1 MRFLFLAIPAS
12 LMGQALQINPS
23 SAARGAANSF
33 LVRLDSPAAGA
44 PVSLQWDLSIPK
56 AIIVN
61 ARDIVLG
68 SSAESA
74 EKSLVCTLATQD
86 RRNSVFRCLISGGRK
101 IIGNGTVAVVKYSV
115 PPRAHR
121 GVIQLRIEKALGVS
135 QGVKKI
141 EFPKAEGTITVH

>member
-23 SAARGAANSF
+23 SAARGAASSF
-33 LVRLDSPAAGA
+33 LIRLDSPVAGA
-44 PVSLQWDLSIPK
+44 PVSLQWELSVPK

-61 ARDIVLG
+61 PRDIVLG

-74 EKSLVCTLATQD
+74 EKSLVCTLASQD
-86 RRNSVFRCLISGGRK
+86 RRSSVFRCLMAGGRK

-115 PPRAHR
+115 SPRAHR
-121 GVIQLRIEKALGVS
+121 GDIQLRIEKARGVS
-135 QGVKKI
+135 QDVKKI
-141 EFPKAEGTITVH
+141 EFPQTGGTITIH